1 VTGQRP
7 QPPARQVR
15 PVRLQFSWGV
25 VPRTPNP
32 PCTADP
38 DLFFSDDPGDI
49 TAAKSACARC
59 PSRLP
64 CLRGAI
70 ERSETYG
77 IWGGTDFNPEHR
89 QGAVA

>member
-1 VTGQRP
+1 VTGQRSRP
-7 QPPARQVR
+7 SAPPGG
-15 PVRLQFSWGV
+15 LQISPGV
-25 VPRTPNP
+25 QPRTPNP
-32 PCTADP
+32 LCAAEP

-49 TAAKSACARC
+49 AAAKSACAEC

-77 IWGGTDFNPEHR
+77 VWGGGDFNPEHR